1 MQERIRN
8 CVLQIIAESA
18 GTRGEGAYFIDVTVK
33 GSERHRK
40 IEVLLDADDG
50 IRIHQC
56 AYFSRRLRER
66 LEGDDELLELVGENF
81 DLVVSSPGLGESIVL
96 PRQYLRHV
104 GKFMRVTYRDEG
116 GEEVELQG
124 HLKDVLLSDDERRWI
139 VMVPEKN
146 KKKGQQP
153 KVEEIRLYLDQVV
166 RAVPDAE
173 I

>member
-1 MQERIRN
+1 
-8 CVLQIIAESA
+8 
-18 GTRGEGAYFIDVTVK
+18 
-33 GSERHRK
+33 
-40 IEVLLDADDG
+40 
-50 IRIHQC
+50 
-56 AYFSRRLRER
+56 
-66 LEGDDELLELVGENF
+66 
-81 DLVVSSPGLGESIVL
+81 
-96 PRQYLRHV
+96 
-104 GKFMRVTYRDEG
+104 MRVTYRDEG